1 MKTIPRTAAP
11 LVGALAGAVAAGL
24 LLGGNA
30 TATEGDS
37 PGDRFAIREVIDRH
51 QMYIDL
57 RDADGYANLYA
68 KDGHHRSPFGS
79 ADGRSEIKAMFI
91 DLAEKG
97 FTKGKRHMAGPA
109 VIEVNGT
116 TATARSWYWVA
127 ETERE
132 HAVYATGPSEAEP
145 YTASV
150 PRAAPVAQAARPCP
164 ALPRACSTRGLTS
177 AGLLSP

>member
-1 MKTIPRTAAP
+1 MKTIRRAAAP
-11 LVGALAGAVAAGL
+11 VIGVLAGAAAVGVF
-24 LLGGNA
+24 LGGNA

-37 PGDRFAIREVIDRH
+37 PNDRFAIREVIDRH
-51 QMYIDL
+51 QMHIDL

-68 KDGHHRSPFGS
+68 KDGSYRSPFGS

-97 FTKGKRHMAGPA
+97 FTKGKRHMTGPA

-127 ETERE
+127 ETEAE
-132 HAVYATGPSEAEP
+132 HAVYATGT
-145 YTASV
+145 YTDKLRKV
-150 PRAAPVAQAARPCP
+150 NGKWEIVQRVQTLDELAPDGR
-164 ALPRACSTRGLTS
+164 
-177 AGLLSP
+177 